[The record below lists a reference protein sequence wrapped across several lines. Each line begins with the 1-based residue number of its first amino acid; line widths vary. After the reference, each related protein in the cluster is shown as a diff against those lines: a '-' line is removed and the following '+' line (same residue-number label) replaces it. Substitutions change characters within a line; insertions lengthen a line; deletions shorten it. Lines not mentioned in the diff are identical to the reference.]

1 MEKQD
6 IIKEAIMESKLE
18 DEKIVNDL
26 WDKVGRKE
34 ELTELEHDYLTYCYH
49 MEEARAGLL

>member
-6 IIKEAIMESKLE
+6 IIKQTIMESKLE